1 MTTTSK
7 TCAVCG
13 EGGAAATVI
22 ITCPDTSAIASTSA
36 AILSA
41 AATGIVPVTASV
53 AGGGTRQT
61 YGNASIPGGIAGLA
75 PPGSSPKQFSVAE
88 NGAGA
93 APARSVDVPVMA
105 SSTAASD
112 SLAAALLSGIGS
124 GSTAKLNASVAGP
137 TETFMLKS
145 SNGAS
150 SVCFGLGGMC
160 VSFAFLVTMLLS

>member
-22 ITCPDTSAIASTSA
+22 ITCPNTNAIASTSA

-41 AATGIVPVTASV
+41 EATGIVPITASI

-61 YGNASIPGGIAGLA
+61 YGNASIPGGTAGLA
-75 PPGSSPKQFSVAE
+75 PSGSSPKQLSVAE

-93 APARSVDVPVMA
+93 APAQSVDTPVMA

-112 SLAAALLSGIGS
+112 SLAAALLSGIGA
-124 GSTAKLNASVAGP
+124 GSTEKLNASVTGP
-137 TETFMLKS
+137 TEAFMLKS
-145 SNGAS
+145 SNGAG
-150 SVCFGLGGMC
+150 SVCCGLGGMC